1 MADKQSTIVLN
12 IGTQHV
18 SLALFDV
25 SKSGQLVLTQFDSES
40 LSVDSSTDEG
50 RSIQLRAA
58 IDVLAERVGAKG
70 KVRYGISGQSVF
82 TRFVKLPPLDDDDI
96 DQLVQF
102 EAQQHIPFEL
112 EEVVWDYEILDAGG
126 DKEVVIV
133 AIKSDVLDGIN
144 DAVNGAGLMTAE
156 VDVSP
161 MALYNAFRAAYP
173 DMEESALVI
182 DIGAKTSDLL
192 YVEPDRFFTRSANI
206 GGSTVTNAI
215 AKEFDVPFEEAEIH
229 KTKHGMVSLGS
240 GHTQQLDEAT
250 AALATCIRNAMN
262 RLAMEVPRTTNYF
275 RSQHGGSAPKR
286 VFLAGGGANLPYA
299 KEFFEEKLKLPIEY
313 FNPLPAITVS
323 ESVDT
328 ERLSKEAHKMG
339 QLIGLGLRSIGKTEV
354 NIDLVPS
361 KVGEARAAERRRPWF
376 IAAAVCVILG
386 AGLFCLF
393 KLQAAS
399 KAEDRAAALE
409 AQVDELSK
417 PASSIRQ
424 LVKKEEKIN
433 DIARIYTEADRQRV
447 FWIDLY
453 RELNQ
458 AFASEYVWIT
468 EFEPMALYD
477 PLNEE
482 MNGKT
487 VVGGDFLR
495 GSYGQSFVEQIKMP
509 KAEDPRARKPRRG
522 EPSPE
527 INAPVNAVHL
537 KGFWLQNPSQQ
548 NVVFEL
554 IANLRENAE
563 AGNSHFTFKVEQ
575 GDKVRELEEKQVIRV
590 LDSDPAVGEFAAPF
604 EIILPLAKPI
614 PYQ

>member
-1 MADKQSTIVLN
+1 MADKQFTIVLN

-18 SLALFDV
+18 SLGLFEI
-25 SKSGQLVLTQFDSES
+25 SKSGKLVLSQFDSES
-40 LSVDSSTDEG
+40 LGADASTNE
-50 RSIQLRAA
+50 SPAIQVRAA
-58 IDVLAERVGAKG
+58 IDVLVERVGVKG

-82 TRFVKLPPLDDDDI
+82 TRFVKLPPLDNDDI
-96 DQLVQF
+96 EQLVKF

-126 DKEVVIV
+126 EKEVVIV

-144 DAVNGAGLMTAE
+144 DAVNEAGLLTAE

-161 MALYNAFRAAYP
+161 MALYNTFRAAYP
-173 DMEESALVI
+173 DLDESALVI

-206 GGSTVTNAI
+206 GGSTVTSAI

-275 RSQHGGSAPKR
+275 RSQHGGHAPKR

-313 FNPLPAITVS
+313 FNPLPAIAVDPG
-323 ESVDT
+323 VDT

-339 QLIGLGLRSIGKTEV
+339 QLIGLGLRSIGKTRI

-361 KVGEARAAERRRPWF
+361 KVGEARAAERKRPWF
-376 IAAAVCVILG
+376 IAAAAAVMLG

-393 KLQAAS
+393 KVQAAG
-399 KAEDRAAALE
+399 KAEERTANQAS
-409 AQVDELSK
+409 QVDKLRQ
-417 PASSIRQ
+417 PASAIQR
-424 LVKKEEKIN
+424 LVNKEEKAKE
-433 DIARIYTEADRQRV
+433 IAQIYTGADRERV
-447 FWIDLY
+447 FWVDLY

-468 EFEPMALYD
+468 DFEPVAMYE
-477 PLNEE
+477 PTNEE
-482 MNGKT
+482 ITGKAII
-487 VVGGDFLR
+487 GKNFLR
-495 GSYGQSFVEQIKMP
+495 GSYGQSFVEQIKM
-509 KAEDPRARKPRRG
+509 KKEKNPRARRNTVEEVAAP
-522 EPSPE
+522 
-527 INAPVNAVHL
+527 INAIHL

-554 IANLRENAE
+554 LENLRENAE
-563 AGNSHFTFKVEQ
+563 AGNSHFTFEDQ
-575 GDKVRELEEKQVIRV
+575 EGDESRELEERQVCRV
-590 LDSDPAVGEFAAPF
+590 LNSVPEPGEFAAPF
-604 EIILPLAKPI
+604 EIYLPLAE
-614 PYQ
+614 PYSYQ